1 MTTKLCCKK
10 CGREKQEKE
19 FFKMK
24 SGDRID
30 ICKECLLMHIQN
42 DKPETFLW
50 ILEKFDIP
58 YIEKK
63 WVEIANKMYMKN
75 PGKYGSPA
83 HVPSLG
89 TYVRS
94 MNMTQYVD
102 YCYADSDRLNFQ
114 DEKEKQ
120 ELEAK
125 RQQLADSEQERLL
138 LEQLKNGEIS
148 EAEYNTRSFLTPS
161 SFEMN
166 ETTTFLAPRVSIDE
180 NEITSNLTEEDLKY
194 LAIKWGVM
202 YKPSEWVKM
211 EELYCNY
218 ESEYELNID
227 RAEILKKVCRV
238 SLKMDQALDAGD
250 MQSFKALSSTFDQLR
265 KSGKF
270 TESQKKEEVKREL
283 DSIGELVKFVER
295 EGGIIPQFED
305 PIVYPKDK
313 IDFII
318 KDIQNYINN
327 LVKDDLG
334 LGNIIESYIEKMQKE
349 KIETVEDIM
358 NKGFD
363 DKNEVLD
370 EKDVAE
376 FADFQASEIEKEA
389 QALLDSFEE
398 EGL

>member
-1 MTTKLCCKK
+1 
-10 CGREKQEKE
+10 
-19 FFKMK
+19 
-24 SGDRID
+24 
-30 ICKECLLMHIQN
+30 
-42 DKPETFLW
+42 
-50 ILEKFDIP
+50 
-58 YIEKK
+58 
-63 WVEIANKMYMKN
+63 
-75 PGKYGSPA
+75 
-83 HVPSLG
+83 
-89 TYVRS
+89 
-94 MNMTQYVD
+94 
-102 YCYADSDRLNFQ
+102 
-114 DEKEKQ
+114 
-120 ELEAK
+120 
-125 RQQLADSEQERLL
+125 
-138 LEQLKNGEIS
+138 
-148 EAEYNTRSFLTPS
+148 
-161 SFEMN
+161 
-166 ETTTFLAPRVSIDE
+166 
-180 NEITSNLTEEDLKY
+180 
-194 LAIKWGVM
+194 
-202 YKPSEWVKM
+202 M

-305 PIVYPKDK
+305 PIEYPKDK

-358 NKGFD
+358 NKGFE
-363 DKNEVLD
+363 DKNETLN
-370 EKDVAE
+370 EKDVVE

-389 QALLDSFEE
+389 QALLDSFEK

>member
-1 MTTKLCCKK
+1 
-10 CGREKQEKE
+10 
-19 FFKMK
+19 
-24 SGDRID
+24 
-30 ICKECLLMHIQN
+30 
-42 DKPETFLW
+42 
-50 ILEKFDIP
+50 
-58 YIEKK
+58 
-63 WVEIANKMYMKN
+63 
-75 PGKYGSPA
+75 
-83 HVPSLG
+83 
-89 TYVRS
+89 
-94 MNMTQYVD
+94 
-102 YCYADSDRLNFQ
+102 
-114 DEKEKQ
+114 
-120 ELEAK
+120 
-125 RQQLADSEQERLL
+125 
-138 LEQLKNGEIS
+138 
-148 EAEYNTRSFLTPS
+148 
-161 SFEMN
+161 
-166 ETTTFLAPRVSIDE
+166 
-180 NEITSNLTEEDLKY
+180 
-194 LAIKWGVM
+194 
-202 YKPSEWVKM
+202 M

-305 PIVYPKDK
+305 PIEYPKDK

-358 NKGFD
+358 NKGFE
-363 DKNEVLD
+363 DKNETLN
-370 EKDVAE
+370 EKDVVE